1 MAELKFSIVV
11 KWCWID
17 GEVLRHRH
25 STRRSTTEQL
35 GSVRRLYERN
45 YYDSARVGREDCP
58 SGSPQGHAVEEY
70 ARAVLEQD
78 ATMLTMRELF
88 APVRQQVAES
98 GVSEQELDE
107 LLETARE
114 RAHQE
119 RQTQVE

>member
-1 MAELKFSIVV
+1 MSVTITIPPELEAKIAQRAAL
-11 KWCWID
+11 K
-17 GEVLRHRH
+17 GMPL
-25 STRRSTTEQL
+25 
-35 GSVRRLYERN
+35 
-45 YYDSARVGREDCP
+45 
-58 SGSPQGHAVEEY
+58 EEY